1 MGTSEIKKRQAQAC
15 HRNILC
21 FTVSSYIIYQDDS
34 STAFRH
40 KKQQRASTCFII
52 YQEPFVYKD
61 FQHFH
66 TKQYFVWLRLFSFI
80 CHKNCHKRATPNK
93 GNGSDYYITFSS
105 FFISFCTLAA
115 STWLYMFIVML
126 MSLCPMIICKTLIS
140 IAILL
145 INANSRCAEPPFA
158 IVRTYCF

>member
-1 MGTSEIKKRQAQAC
+1 MASISLPGTFSALPFLL
-15 HRNILC
+15 ILYTRMIHPPL
-21 FTVSSYIIYQDDS
+21 FATKSNNGL
-34 STAFRH
+34 R
-40 KKQQRASTCFII
+40 RASTCFII

-80 CHKNCHKRATPNK
+80 CHKNCHKRAMPNK
-93 GNGSDYYITFSS
+93 GNGSDYYIIFSS

-158 IVRTYCF
+158 ILFFH

>member
-1 MGTSEIKKRQAQAC
+1 MIPFLPESWFPKKR
-15 HRNILC
+15 NID
-21 FTVSSYIIYQDDS
+21 FHTPDRWWISPRII
-34 STAFRH
+34 
-40 KKQQRASTCFII
+40 QQRASTCFII

-145 INANSRCAEPPFA
+145 INANSKCAEPPFA